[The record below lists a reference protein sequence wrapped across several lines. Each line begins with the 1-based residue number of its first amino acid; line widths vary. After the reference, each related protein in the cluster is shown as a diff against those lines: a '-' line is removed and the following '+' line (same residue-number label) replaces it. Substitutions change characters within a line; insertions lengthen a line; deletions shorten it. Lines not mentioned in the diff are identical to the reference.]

1 MSNAQSKEQFLKQLE
16 SIVEG
21 VKQTKTKVRNKCEDE
36 KAKRDGLN
44 SQLMCLI
51 EQQRK
56 YANAVKQFTIE
67 CQRNEDLLLRLKSM
81 ATIKKA
87 GVTSPKE

>member
-1 MSNAQSKEQFLKQLE
+1 MANQQSKEQFVTQLE
-16 SIVEG
+16 AIVDG
-21 VKQTKTKVRNKCEDE
+21 VKQTKIKVKNKYDDE

-56 YANAVKQFTIE
+56 YATVVKQLNSE
-67 CQRNEDLLLRLKSM
+67 CHRNENMIQQLKAM
-81 ATIKKA
+81 QVN
-87 GVTSPKE
+87 G